1 MNDTRDWAQMK
12 QHTMTHLGCIQNAL
26 SWTATGHTSRITG
39 YTLDAS
45 FNQLIFLLTVNL
57 LSYVISRK
65 RVSKIVIEITSLPK
79 RQQKTN
85 PRAPADSWAL
95 PRVSRLSQLVRGV
108 QKRSEFGF
116 PECQRR
122 QKLLR
127 RGPLGRELERGSRLA
142 FSIQLISVYFLDIKV
157 GQLTTTQSGFK
168 ERMETSH
175 G

>member
-1 MNDTRDWAQMK
+1 MK

-79 RQQKTN
+79 RKQKPTPGHQPIHERCLESVGCPN
-85 PRAPADSWAL
+85 LSEG
-95 PRVSRLSQLVRGV
+95 SRRGRSSVFRSVRGG
-108 QKRSEFGF
+108 RSCYG
-116 PECQRR
+116 
-122 QKLLR
+122 
-127 RGPLGRELERGSRLA
+127 G
-142 FSIQLISVYFLDIKV
+142 
-157 GQLTTTQSGFK
+157 
-168 ERMETSH
+168 
-175 G
+175 